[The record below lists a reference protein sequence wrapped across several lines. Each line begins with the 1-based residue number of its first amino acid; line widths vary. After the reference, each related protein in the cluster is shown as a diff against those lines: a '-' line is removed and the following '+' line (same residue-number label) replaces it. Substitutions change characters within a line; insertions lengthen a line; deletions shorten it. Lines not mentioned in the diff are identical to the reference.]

1 MANSIGAYGQSTNDI
16 GAYESAASGTTL
28 TAEGTP
34 SIASPTSSGVARR
47 NLKTATAAVA
57 MAAVVATGTA
67 SIGPKVHLNTTQTLT
82 AATEMNVTSYSQDG
96 TSITFTDPA
105 GAPTGSLNLGVE
117 NRNLGGGDDN
127 TAWIAVTVTSN
138 TRTASGTPSLDVL
151 TASATAAHRLPATG
165 TPALTAITA
174 SGVASN
180 VDITA
185 TGTPSLSALTSS
197 GTAVLAP
204 RVYLSAAS
212 PLTITTATEMTVTAY
227 SQDGTSITFNDPEG
241 APTGSLG
248 LGVTN
253 RQLGGGDAN
262 TAWIAVTVNAAGTK
276 TASGTPTL
284 TEITASGVAASS
296 GTKTAQGT
304 TSISSPTSTAIVNV
318 FSGTDGTP
326 TLAVITASGVAN
338 ASGTKTVTGT
348 PSLTEIT
355 ASGTAVEISTKAAS
369 GTPLLTEITASGVA
383 SKITTVTGTPSLSA
397 ITVSGTASR
406 AGARAT
412 GTPQLPTITTTNTVA
427 HHVIATSA
435 TSISAVSASGVAS
448 GTGTRTASGTPSLTE
463 ITASASVRIP
473 GTRNYG
479 FIVTP
484 PKRYHIVK
492 DRPYIAKS

>member
-16 GAYESAASGTTL
+16 GAYESAAGGTTL

-34 SIASPTSSGVARR
+34 SIASPTSSGVAKR

-117 NRNLGGGDDN
+117 NRNLGGGD
-127 TAWIAVTVTSN
+127 
-138 TRTASGTPSLDVL
+138 
-151 TASATAAHRLPATG
+151 
-165 TPALTAITA
+165 
-174 SGVASN
+174 
-180 VDITA
+180 
-185 TGTPSLSALTSS
+185 
-197 GTAVLAP
+197 
-204 RVYLSAAS
+204 
-212 PLTITTATEMTVTAY
+212 
-227 SQDGTSITFNDPEG
+227 
-241 APTGSLG
+241 
-248 LGVTN
+248 
-253 RQLGGGDAN
+253 AN
-262 TAWIAVTVNAAGTK
+262 TAWIAVTVNSTTK
-276 TASGTPTL
+276 TASGTPDTPIL
-284 TEITASGVAASS
+284 TASGVAASP
-296 GTKTAQGT
+296 GTETAQGT
-304 TSISSPTSTAIVNV
+304 PSISSPTSTAIVNV

-338 ASGTKTVTGT
+338 VSGTKTVTGT

-355 ASGTAVEISTKAAS
+355 ASGTAVETSTKAAS

-383 SKITTVTGTPSLSA
+383 SKITTATGTSSLSA
-397 ITVSGTASR
+397 ITSSGTASR

-473 GTRNYG
+473 GSRNYG